1 MKEPRNLRK
10 KEALQEILRYTRER
24 QFDLATEELVKT
36 FQDAVYG
43 YCFNRL
49 DHNHTRAEEAAQKT
63 FIAAWKALPKA
74 RFAKGEASIAPWV
87 YAIAKYK
94 IMDEYRISP
103 EIPVENPPED
113 PPEGLEPEIS
123 KLDWERVWKPVL
135 MKLDP
140 KKRQLLIWRALGYSG
155 EEMADF
161 LGITAGAVRIL
172 LCRADG
178 IVRELKRELK
188 ES

>member
-1 MKEPRNLRK
+1 M
-10 KEALQEILRYTRER
+10 KEALQEILRCTREG

-49 DHNHTRAEEAAQKT
+49 HEQGLAEDVAQEV
-63 FIAAWKALPKA
+63 FLAAWRGLPKA
-74 RFAKGEASIAPWV
+74 RFAHGEASIAPWV

-94 IMDEYRISP
+94 IMDECRISP
-103 EIPVENPPED
+103 EIPVED

-123 KLDWERVWKPVL
+123 KLDLERAW

-140 KKRQLLIWRALGYSG
+140 KEREVLLWCAQGFWAREIAEFLEEDITKQGVRLRIFRA
-155 EEMADF
+155 
-161 LGITAGAVRIL
+161 R
-172 LCRADG
+172 R
-178 IVRELKRELK
+178 KLK
-188 ES
+188 ELLGNG